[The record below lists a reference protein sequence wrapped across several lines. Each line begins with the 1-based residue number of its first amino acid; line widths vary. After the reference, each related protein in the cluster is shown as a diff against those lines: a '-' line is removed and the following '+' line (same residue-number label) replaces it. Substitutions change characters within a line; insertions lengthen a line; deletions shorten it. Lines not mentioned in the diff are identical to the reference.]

1 MAGRGGRYGHD
12 SMVAAEMAV
21 DEINAGG
28 GVLGRELRL
37 LVADDRAD
45 PTYAVRAAIRF
56 VEEDLV
62 DFLMGVISSAVALAV
77 NQVSRE
83 YRTIFVGTD
92 HASSR
97 LTLEAFQP
105 YYFRVSNNT
114 MQSMRAGALFSSK
127 QPWTTYLYIGPDY
140 EYGHRQWEDFREFLT
155 ALRPDVRVVGEV
167 WPRLFE
173 PDYAPYVEAIAK
185 TKPDVVVHGFWG
197 GDTIAFMR
205 QALAQRLFDRT
216 TVVSFDAGGNYDVFE
231 ALGEELP
238 EGLILSSRH
247 HNNLPD
253 TALNRRYVNGF
264 YERASRYPSYA
275 AHGAYVGVHFI
286 AQALRRASGLG
297 DPEAFVAAAEG
308 LAIKT
313 PKDRDGFTSWVR
325 AVDHQIVQE
334 QAIGVTEHNEAFPP
348 AKRMLG
354 RWTVVAANRI
364 IPDEDEVRRRQ
375 RTAVAG

>member
-1 MAGRGGRYGHD
+1 
-12 SMVAAEMAV
+12 MVAAEMAA
-21 DEINAGG
+21 DEINAAG

-37 LVADDRAD
+37 LFADDRSD
-45 PTYAVRAAIRF
+45 PTYAARVAVRF

-62 DFLMGVISSAVALAV
+62 DFLMGVISSAVALTV
-77 NQVSRE
+77 NEVSRE

-114 MQSMRAGALFSSK
+114 MQSMRAGALFSAMR
-127 QPWTTYLYIGPDY
+127 PWTTYLYIGPDY

-155 ALRPDVRVVGEV
+155 RLRPDVRIVGEL

-173 PDYAPYVEAIAK
+173 PDYAPYVATIMK
-185 TKPDVVVHGFWG
+185 TQPDVVVHGFWG

-205 QALAQRLFDRT
+205 QALAQGLFDRT
-216 TVVSFDAGGNYDVFE
+216 AVVSFDAGGNYDVFE
-231 ALGEELP
+231 ALQAELP

-247 HNNLPD
+247 HNNFPD
-253 TALNRRYVNGF
+253 TPLNRGYVWRF
-264 YERASRYPSYA
+264 HERASRYPSYA

-286 AQALRRASGLG
+286 AQTLRRAGRLG
-297 DPEAFVAAAEG
+297 DPDAFVAAAEG
-308 LAIKT
+308 STLKT
-313 PKDRDGFTSWVR
+313 PKDRDGFTSWIR

-348 AKRMLG
+348 ARRMLG
-354 RWTVVAANRI
+354 QWTVVEAEQI
-364 IPDEDEVRRRQ
+364 IPDEEETRRRQ
-375 RTAVAG
+375 RSAIVG